1 MLHYILVFL
10 VYGVFIALLHFH
22 KHGRDDT
29 NSANLTT
36 VIIIG
41 IAIILLLTVLYEKFL
56 VFVLLHNVSSH
67 ASYITFSAVG
77 SGLYMI
83 LFFIGLI
90 VIANLMGR
98 NTPNKWIIIVFIISL
113 IANIFLVTRATGIYY
128 EEMIKNI
135 GTNLFD
141 NFYEALSTT
150 YKTDTANALLN
161 LKWIVMAVPAVF
173 YLYQLL
179 TTDDYS

>member
-10 VYGVFIALLHFH
+10 VYGVFIALLHIH

-29 NSANLTT
+29 NSADLSK
-36 VIIIG
+36 VIL
-41 IAIILLLTVLYEKFL
+41 IAIIIILMLTVLYEKFL
-56 VFVLLHNVSSH
+56 VFVLLHNVHSH
-67 ASYITFSAVG
+67 TGYIMFSAVG

-98 NTPNKWIIIVFIISL
+98 NTPDKWTIMFFIISL

-128 EEMIKNI
+128 EEMVKNFGDRI
-135 GTNLFD
+135 FD
-141 NFYEALSTT
+141 DFYKSLSTT
-150 YKTDTANALLN
+150 NRTDTANALLN
-161 LKWIVMAVPAVF
+161 LKWMVMAVPAGF